1 MQDIEDKERYINTG
15 RLIHILSNQMKRRN
29 ASEAV
34 GDDGLTTMQK
44 HVLKHILLETMHR
57 EVYQKDIEE
66 EFQIRKS
73 TATGILQLM
82 EKNGFISRESSK
94 KDARLKRIVPTPKA
108 EALRPEILEH
118 IRETEKRLIQGIDQE
133 DVKICRKVLVQ
144 IGADRGNAAV
154 AGLEG
159 EGLGCTGGGSLSCDG
174 AGGTGLEHDVVGAG
188 GDHLSAVAGWS
199 AACASGG
206 IRGQCKHCNG
216 GGGYHRAAGGGNG
229 GFAGGYAGH
238 AAKAVYC
245 GNLLVRGGQGDGGVV
260 GGGGGAHLQRSRHR
274 VAHIDGVGGEGKV
287 HLGHDHGGVHGH
299 HDGVGADLVA
309 GGCCNSGGANAHSLY
324 HDAAAYSKHAA
335 VIGQKDH
342 SVSAVTGLDHGG
354 QLLGSAQQH
363 IGRQTAGKS
372 ERASDSG

>member
-118 IRETEKRLIQGIDQE
+118 IRDTEKRLIQGIDQE

-144 IGADRGNAAV
+144 MIQNLAENKKK
-154 AGLEG
+154 
-159 EGLGCTGGGSLSCDG
+159 
-174 AGGTGLEHDVVGAG
+174 
-188 GDHLSAVAGWS
+188 
-199 AACASGG
+199 
-206 IRGQCKHCNG
+206 IRRKTRTMNKTLLKSVRELQ
-216 GGGYHRAAGGGNG
+216 
-229 GFAGGYAGH
+229 
-238 AAKAVYC
+238 KAVC
-245 GNLLVRGGQGDGGVV
+245 VGSIFRNPGSFNGSSDSDGDG
-260 GGGGGAHLQRSRHR
+260 
-274 VAHIDGVGGEGKV
+274 E
-287 HLGHDHGGVHGH
+287 DH
-299 HDGVGADLVA
+299 
-309 GGCCNSGGANAHSLY
+309 
-324 HDAAAYSKHAA
+324 
-335 VIGQKDH
+335 
-342 SVSAVTGLDHGG
+342 
-354 QLLGSAQQH
+354 
-363 IGRQTAGKS
+363 
-372 ERASDSG
+372 

>member
-118 IRETEKRLIQGIDQE
+118 IRDNGKAADTRDRSGRCKDLQKGVFVSD
-133 DVKICRKVLVQ
+133 DSKSCRKQ
-144 IGADRGNAAV
+144 NR
-154 AGLEG
+154 
-159 EGLGCTGGGSLSCDG
+159 
-174 AGGTGLEHDVVGAG
+174 
-188 GDHLSAVAGWS
+188 
-199 AACASGG
+199 
-206 IRGQCKHCNG
+206 K
-216 GGGYHRAAGGGNG
+216 
-229 GFAGGYAGH
+229 
-238 AAKAVYC
+238 
-245 GNLLVRGGQGDGGVV
+245 
-260 GGGGGAHLQRSRHR
+260 
-274 VAHIDGVGGEGKV
+274 
-287 HLGHDHGGVHGH
+287 
-299 HDGVGADLVA
+299 
-309 GGCCNSGGANAHSLY
+309 
-324 HDAAAYSKHAA
+324 
-335 VIGQKDH
+335 
-342 SVSAVTGLDHGG
+342 
-354 QLLGSAQQH
+354 
-363 IGRQTAGKS
+363 
-372 ERASDSG
+372 